1 MLLSKSF
8 VPILKNN
15 PSEAKIKSH
24 QLMLR
29 VGMIKQASAGIYS
42 WLPLGFKIMKKIEE
56 IVRQEQNKI
65 GAQEIL
71 MPTIQS
77 SEIWKES
84 GRYEDYGEEML
95 RIKDRQN
102 REMLYGPTNEEQVTE
117 IFRSSL
123 KSYKSLPQL
132 LYHIQWKFRDEIRPR
147 FGIMRG
153 REFYMKDAY
162 SFDVSDEE
170 AFYSYNKFF
179 LSYLRTFKRLALTA
193 IPMAAD
199 TGPIGGNL
207 SHEFIILADTGES
220 KIFTDKRIFDLNSN
234 DTELEKNSLQ
244 QMRKKYEQYYSV
256 TDEKFNKDEFEKV
269 VSEENRLI
277 TKGIE
282 VGHIFYFG
290 DKYSKAMGASVDLP
304 GGKKDFVKMGSYGI
318 GVSRLVGAIIEAKFD
333 DKNEI
338 MKWPLSVAPYD
349 IALVPM
355 INKNDTSALDKAVN
369 INKELIKNNIDALID
384 DTDENYSSKIKKMN
398 LIGAPYQ
405 IIIGKKSE
413 GDLLEFKEIGEETQ
427 NLSLTKIIE
436 IIKNKKLKLIS
447 NLEKEITLR
456 FLKARKNDGFLNVI
470 SIFSFIG
477 ISLGVAVLIIV
488 MSVMNGFRTELIN
501 KIVGFN
507 SHLTIKSYDQLIDKS
522 KIESN
527 DLKLISQY
535 ALFSNSGEAIIL
547 KNETSKGIVLRG
559 YQSDDFSKL
568 EIIKNKNFKGNKIN
582 LEKNNISI
590 GNELSFSLNLKI
602 GDEITILSPSGV
614 QTIIGSMPK
623 QKTFIVTSIFNS
635 GLAEFDNNIALINLS
650 TLEDFFGFKQEQR
663 NLEIYLKNPKNIE
676 KQKFVFQKVYDQE
689 LIYSWAD
696 MNSSLFSALKVER
709 NVMFIILS
717 LIIIVAAFNIIS
729 GLTIL
734 VKNKTKDIAILK
746 SIGVLNKSIVKIFFL
761 IGIIIGTSATIFG
774 IFLGVTFS
782 LYVENLRQFLSS
794 TFNISLFP
802 EEIYFLSKMPSEINL
817 NSILIISICSIFITI
832 VVSIFPA
839 LKAAKLDPIK
849 ALKYE

>member
-123 KSYKSLPQL
+123 KSYKSLPLL

-436 IIKNKKLKLIS
+436 
-447 NLEKEITLR
+447 
-456 FLKARKNDGFLNVI
+456 
-470 SIFSFIG
+470 
-477 ISLGVAVLIIV
+477 
-488 MSVMNGFRTELIN
+488 
-501 KIVGFN
+501 
-507 SHLTIKSYDQLIDKS
+507 TIK
-522 KIESN
+522 
-527 DLKLISQY
+527 
-535 ALFSNSGEAIIL
+535 
-547 KNETSKGIVLRG
+547 
-559 YQSDDFSKL
+559 
-568 EIIKNKNFKGNKIN
+568 
-582 LEKNNISI
+582 
-590 GNELSFSLNLKI
+590 
-602 GDEITILSPSGV
+602 
-614 QTIIGSMPK
+614 K
-623 QKTFIVTSIFNS
+623 QKN
-635 GLAEFDNNIALINLS
+635 
-650 TLEDFFGFKQEQR
+650 
-663 NLEIYLKNPKNIE
+663 
-676 KQKFVFQKVYDQE
+676 
-689 LIYSWAD
+689 
-696 MNSSLFSALKVER
+696 
-709 NVMFIILS
+709 
-717 LIIIVAAFNIIS
+717 
-729 GLTIL
+729 
-734 VKNKTKDIAILK
+734 
-746 SIGVLNKSIVKIFFL
+746 
-761 IGIIIGTSATIFG
+761 
-774 IFLGVTFS
+774 
-782 LYVENLRQFLSS
+782 
-794 TFNISLFP
+794 
-802 EEIYFLSKMPSEINL
+802 
-817 NSILIISICSIFITI
+817 
-832 VVSIFPA
+832 
-839 LKAAKLDPIK
+839 
-849 ALKYE
+849 